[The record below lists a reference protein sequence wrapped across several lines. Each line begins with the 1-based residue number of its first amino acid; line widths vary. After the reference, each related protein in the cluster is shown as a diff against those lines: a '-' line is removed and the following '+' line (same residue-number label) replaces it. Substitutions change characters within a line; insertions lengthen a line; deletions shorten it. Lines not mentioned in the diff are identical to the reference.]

1 LKRVF
6 SRIGRFFLQG
16 LLVFAPIAST
26 VYLVYIFIRWMDG
39 FVERFF
45 GYYFPGFGFLAIAI
59 FITLLGVVSSFF
71 FIRPFIRFFE
81 ELVKRTPL
89 VKIVYSSIRDL
100 LSAFVSD
107 ERKFDKPIIVKL
119 TDDGP
124 YRLGFLTDDD
134 LSNLGLTD
142 LVSVYLPH
150 SYNFSGNLFLLP
162 RRHIRRLNGINS
174 TDLMKYIVSGG
185 VTKLVA
191 DGKVEEF

>member
-1 LKRVF
+1 LKRFF
-6 SRIGRFFLQG
+6 SRIFRYFLQG
-16 LLVFAPIAST
+16 LLVFAPIAAT
-26 VYLVYIFIRWMDG
+26 IYLVYIFIGWMDDL
-39 FVERFF
+39 VERFL
-45 GYYFPGFGFLAIAI
+45 GYYFPGFGMLVIVV
-59 FITLLGVVSSFF
+59 FITILGVLSSLF

-81 ELVKRTPL
+81 GLVRRTPL

-119 TDDGP
+119 TDEGP
-124 YRLGFLTDDD
+124 YRLGFLTDED
-134 LSNLGLTD
+134 LSSFGLTD

-162 RRHIRRLNGINS
+162 KKNIRRLTQINS

-191 DGKVEEF
+191 EGKIEEF

>member
-1 LKRVF
+1 
-6 SRIGRFFLQG
+6 
-16 LLVFAPIAST
+16 LVFVPIAAT
-26 VYLVYIFIRWMDG
+26 VYLVYIFIRWMDDL
-39 FVERFF
+39 VESIL
-45 GYYFPGFGFLAIAI
+45 GYYFPGFGFLAIAV
-59 FITLLGVVSSFF
+59 FITLLGLISSFF

-81 ELVKRTPL
+81 GLVKRTPL
-89 VKIVYSSIRDL
+89 IKIVYSSVRDL

-124 YRLGFLTDDD
+124 YRLGFLTDED
-134 LSNLGLTD
+134 LSNFGLTD

-162 RRHIRRLNGINS
+162 KKNIRRLTGINS

-191 DGKVEEF
+191 EGKIEEF